1 MVRIYF
7 VCVLCLFF
15 FSVKAQPIPPQYG
28 CMSKTSPTRVYQQA
42 IASFNGL
49 PTFQGLSTQ
58 YSEWTVQYDIT
69 NHPCVAW
76 NPTQTSACYI
86 KTGSGTSAGNYTLG
100 DYGYFSGTA
109 GTTECPLDSAIL
121 LLIIPVGFYAVYQ
134 VKKVR
139 DENDDEE
146 SGLKNP

>member
-15 FSVKAQPIPPQYG
+15 FSVKAQPYIGQTG
-28 CMSKTSPTRVYQQA
+28 CKSATSPTRVYQ
-42 IASFNGL
+42 IAVADYMGK
-49 PTFQGLSTQ
+49 PTFKGYEGVR

-69 NHPCVAW
+69 SYPCVTW
-76 NPTQTSACYI
+76 NTVQGNGCFIQTSATTYV
-86 KTGSGTSAGNYTLG
+86 LG
-100 DYGYFSGTA
+100 DYGNFSGVA
-109 GTTECPLDSAIL
+109 GTECPLDSAIL